1 MEEVIDKRFDII
13 DEVIDYNMPNIND
26 VPDDKYKRKVCNRK
40 DNFKR
45 SMKKLQTEDKL
56 NIHYQMY
63 MALFKLLDGVKVE
76 PKTIIENKLLEK
88 EKDEY
93 KLKIDELE
101 SNVNGLRKSNHRLRE
116 NLQIAENQ
124 IEVLKDKQ
132 DNNELEEGK
141 IKWYENKHKQQ
152 LEELNMIRNNY
163 TDVIELNKKIVKKNT
178 EYENKNKPD
187 NEKDLEI
194 SNLKLQLEKANEEEY
209 YKKRFREI
217 DMSGEMDIKSEAE
230 RLKKQERNK
239 HYYKTRTKLKP
250 ASV

>member
-1 MEEVIDKRFDII
+1 MKHIPENIDDLMFVLNKVITYKNEDNKKNIRRKLIKEMKSEVKTDILLQASN
-13 DEVIDYNMPNIND
+13 VIYD
-26 VPDDKYKRKVCNRK
+26 
-40 DNFKR
+40 
-45 SMKKLQTEDKL
+45 
-56 NIHYQMY
+56 MY
-63 MALFKLLDGVKVE
+63 MNQSIEVKPE
-76 PKTIIENKLLEK
+76 KETILENKLLEK

-101 SNVNGLRKSNHRLRE
+101 SNINGLRKSNHRLRE
-116 NLQIAENQ
+116 NLQIAETQ

-132 DNNELEEGK
+132 DDNELEEGK
-141 IKWYENKHKQQ
+141 IKWYENKYKKQ
-152 LEELNMIRNNY
+152 LEEITMIRNNY

-209 YKKRFREI
+209 YRNRFREI
-217 DMSGEMDIKSEAE
+217 DTNGEMDIKSEMD

-250 ASV
+250 ACV

>member
-1 MEEVIDKRFDII
+1 MKHIPENIDDLMFVLNKVITYKNEDNKKNIRRKLIKEMKSEVKTDILLQASN
-13 DEVIDYNMPNIND
+13 VIYD
-26 VPDDKYKRKVCNRK
+26 
-40 DNFKR
+40 
-45 SMKKLQTEDKL
+45 
-56 NIHYQMY
+56 MY
-63 MALFKLLDGVKVE
+63 MNQSIEVKPE
-76 PKTIIENKLLEK
+76 KETILENKLLEK

-116 NLQIAENQ
+116 NLQIAENK

-250 ASV
+250 ACV

>member
-1 MEEVIDKRFDII
+1 MKHIPQNIDDLMFVLNKVINYKNEGNKKNTRTKLIKEMKNEVKTDILLQATY
-13 DEVIDYNMPNIND
+13 VIYD
-26 VPDDKYKRKVCNRK
+26 
-40 DNFKR
+40 
-45 SMKKLQTEDKL
+45 
-56 NIHYQMY
+56 MY
-63 MALFKLLDGVKVE
+63 MNKSIEVKPE
-76 PKTIIENKLLEK
+76 KETILENKLLEK

-116 NLQIAENQ
+116 NLQIAETQ

-132 DNNELEEGK
+132 DGNELEEGK

-250 ASV
+250 ACV

>member
-1 MEEVIDKRFDII
+1 MKHIPENIDDLMFVLNKVITYKNEDNKKNIRRKLIKEMKSEVKTDILLQASN
-13 DEVIDYNMPNIND
+13 VIYD
-26 VPDDKYKRKVCNRK
+26 
-40 DNFKR
+40 
-45 SMKKLQTEDKL
+45 
-56 NIHYQMY
+56 MY
-63 MALFKLLDGVKVE
+63 MNQSIEVKPE
-76 PKTIIENKLLEK
+76 KETILENKLLEK

-101 SNVNGLRKSNHRLRE
+101 SNINGLRKSNHRLRE
-116 NLQIAENQ
+116 NLQIAETQ

-132 DNNELEEGK
+132 DDNELEEGK
-141 IKWYENKHKQQ
+141 IKWYENKYKKQ
-152 LEELNMIRNNY
+152 LEEITMIRNNY

-209 YKKRFREI
+209 YRNRFREI
-217 DMSGEMDIKSEAE
+217 DTNGEMDIKSEMD
-230 RLKKQERNK
+230 RLKKKERNK

-250 ASV
+250 ACV

>member
-1 MEEVIDKRFDII
+1 MKHIPQNIDDLMYVLNKVINYKNEDNKKNIRRKLIKEMKSEVKTDILLQASN
-13 DEVIDYNMPNIND
+13 VIYD
-26 VPDDKYKRKVCNRK
+26 
-40 DNFKR
+40 
-45 SMKKLQTEDKL
+45 
-56 NIHYQMY
+56 MY
-63 MALFKLLDGVKVE
+63 MNQSIEVKPE
-76 PKTIIENKLLEK
+76 KETILENKLLEK

-101 SNVNGLRKSNHRLRE
+101 SNINGLRKSNHRLRE
-116 NLQIAENQ
+116 NLQIAENK

-209 YKKRFREI
+209 YRNRFREI
-217 DMSGEMDIKSEAE
+217 DTNGEMDIKSEMD

-250 ASV
+250 ACV

>member
-1 MEEVIDKRFDII
+1 MKHIPQNIDDLMFVLNKVITYKNEDNKKNIRRKLIKEMKSEVKTDILLQATY
-13 DEVIDYNMPNIND
+13 VIYD
-26 VPDDKYKRKVCNRK
+26 
-40 DNFKR
+40 
-45 SMKKLQTEDKL
+45 
-56 NIHYQMY
+56 MY
-63 MALFKLLDGVKVE
+63 MNKSIEVKPE
-76 PKTIIENKLLEK
+76 KETILENKLLEK

-101 SNVNGLRKSNHRLRE
+101 SNINGLRKSNHRLRE
-116 NLQIAENQ
+116 NLQIAENK

>member
-1 MEEVIDKRFDII
+1 MKHIPQNIDDLMFVLNKVINYKNEGNKKNTRTKLIKEMKNEVKTDILLQATY
-13 DEVIDYNMPNIND
+13 VIYD
-26 VPDDKYKRKVCNRK
+26 
-40 DNFKR
+40 
-45 SMKKLQTEDKL
+45 
-56 NIHYQMY
+56 MY
-63 MALFKLLDGVKVE
+63 MNKSIEVKPE
-76 PKTIIENKLLEK
+76 KETILENKLLEK

-116 NLQIAENQ
+116 NLQIAETQ

-132 DNNELEEGK
+132 DGNELEEGK

>member
-1 MEEVIDKRFDII
+1 MKHIPENIDDLMFVLNKVITYKNESNKKNTRTKLIKEMKSEVKTDILLQASN
-13 DEVIDYNMPNIND
+13 VIYD
-26 VPDDKYKRKVCNRK
+26 
-40 DNFKR
+40 
-45 SMKKLQTEDKL
+45 
-56 NIHYQMY
+56 MY
-63 MALFKLLDGVKVE
+63 MNQSIEVKPE
-76 PKTIIENKLLEK
+76 KETILENKLLEK

-101 SNVNGLRKSNHRLRE
+101 SNINGLRKSNHRLRE
-116 NLQIAENQ
+116 NLQIAETQ

-132 DNNELEEGK
+132 DDNELEEGK
-141 IKWYENKHKQQ
+141 IKWYENKHKKQ
-152 LEELNMIRNNY
+152 LEEITMIRNNY

-217 DMSGEMDIKSEAE
+217 DMSGEMDIKSEMD

-250 ASV
+250 ACV

>member
-1 MEEVIDKRFDII
+1 MKHIPQNIDDLMYVLNKVINYKNEDNKKNIRRKLIKEMKSEVKTDIL
-13 DEVIDYNMPNIND
+13 
-26 VPDDKYKRKVCNRK
+26 
-40 DNFKR
+40 
-45 SMKKLQTEDKL
+45 LQTTYVIYD
-56 NIHYQMY
+56 MY
-63 MALFKLLDGVKVE
+63 MNKSIEVKPE
-76 PKTIIENKLLEK
+76 KETILENKLLEK
-88 EKDEY
+88 EKDEF

>member
-1 MEEVIDKRFDII
+1 MKHIPENIDDLMFVLNKVITYKNESNKKNTRTKLIKEMKSEVKTDIL
-13 DEVIDYNMPNIND
+13 
-26 VPDDKYKRKVCNRK
+26 
-40 DNFKR
+40 
-45 SMKKLQTEDKL
+45 LQTTYVIYD
-56 NIHYQMY
+56 MY
-63 MALFKLLDGVKVE
+63 MNQSIEVKPE
-76 PKTIIENKLLEK
+76 KETILENKKLEK

-101 SNVNGLRKSNHRLRE
+101 SNINGLRKSNHRLRE
-116 NLQIAENQ
+116 NLQIAETQ

-132 DNNELEEGK
+132 DDNELEEGK
-141 IKWYENKHKQQ
+141 IKWYENKHKKQ
-152 LEELNMIRNNY
+152 LEEITMIRNNY

-209 YKKRFREI
+209 YRNRFREI
-217 DMSGEMDIKSEAE
+217 DMNGEMDIKSEMD